1 MAETSA
7 MAGALA
13 APVPGNESRT
23 YLARIPANLN
33 VSVPVEEMDAV
44 PTARQVVP
52 SVDTWTV

>member
-1 MAETSA
+1 